1 MARDAKLPK
10 TVRPD
15 GTRQVFGMQD
25 RGGWFE
31 SAEVVPEPH
40 HFTAHVRV
48 GSGEYPVAFEEHEH
62 GHDGHGAADWD
73 NNMRAAI
80 VHVLADAAVSVA

>member
-1 MARDAKLPK
+1 MARHTKLPK

-40 HFTAHVRV
+40 WSSTAETPTTRRIRLIPSEDTTRR
-48 GSGEYPVAFEEHEH
+48 GRSRTSFGAPCGTIDSG
-62 GHDGHGAADWD
+62 
-73 NNMRAAI
+73 
-80 VHVLADAAVSVA
+80 DATSAWPP